1 MSEQHNTN
9 TSNMSQL
16 HSVGI
21 VISGLDALARKKSVE
36 SIENQTYDNY
46 EIFINEDESPTSFF
60 NNLEKNHG
68 V

>member
-16 HSVGI
+16 PSVGI

-36 SIENQTYDNY
+36 
-46 EIFINEDESPTSFF
+46 
-60 NNLEKNHG
+60 
-68 V
+68 